1 MSSGRDRM
9 VRLVGERYADCG
21 FSNFAVGDDKF
32 TQSRQKQL
40 DRVRSYA
47 VDILQHRE
55 AGRNLI
61 MIGSCGT
68 GKDHLATAVMR
79 HAIANGLNVAFIRG
93 TSLSEKMI
101 LGIKNGE
108 KLEERFHTWDFLCI
122 SDIEPHGPESS
133 SPHVLA
139 SYLDLIDERYRRKL
153 PTIIT
158 SNVDKR
164 EDLAKAIGT
173 RCVDR
178 LLHDAVVARMV
189 WPTARGEVNN
199 G

>member
-1 MSSGRDRM
+1 M

-21 FSNFAVGDDKF
+21 FSNFVVGQDKY
-32 TQSRQKQL
+32 TPSRQKQMEK
-40 DRVRSYA
+40 VRAYA
-47 VDILQHRE
+47 TDILQHRE

-61 MIGSCGT
+61 MIGTCGT

-79 HAIANGLNVAFIRG
+79 HAIVKGLNVMFARG
-93 TSLSEKMI
+93 TTLAEKMI
-101 LGIKNGE
+101 LAVKNGE
-108 KLEERFHTWDFLCI
+108 KLDERYQMWDVLCI
-122 SDIEPHGPESS
+122 SDIEPQGNAEA
-133 SPHVLA
+133 SPYVLA

-153 PTIIT
+153 PTIVT
-158 SNVDKR
+158 SNVANRD
-164 EDLAKAIGT
+164 EMAKAIGA

-189 WPTARGEVNN
+189 WPTARTEVRN